1 MAKPASS
8 ALRAATANRLR
19 DGVVV
24 FRTATGGWSSRI
36 ADAEIV
42 ADGAEAARLLAE
54 AERDSANAVVVGPY
68 LIDVNEVDGETRPVS
83 LRERIRAFGPTT
95 PIVGVEAL
103 PYL

>member
-8 ALRAATANRLR
+8 TRRAATANRLR
-19 DGVVV
+19 DGIVV
-24 FRTATGGWSSRI
+24 FRTVTGGWSDRL

-42 ADGAEAARLLAE
+42 GGEADAARLLTE
-54 AERDSANAVVVGPY
+54 AERDAANAVVVGPY
-68 LIDVNEVDGETRPVS
+68 LIDVVETDGDIRPAS

-95 PIVGVEAL
+95 PMIGVEAL

>member
-24 FRTATGGWSSRI
+24 FRTVTGGWSSRI
-36 ADAEIV
+36 ADAETV
-42 ADGAEAARLLAE
+42 SSEAEAARLLAE
-54 AERDSANAVVVGPY
+54 AERDSANAIVVGPY
-68 LIDVNEVDGETRPVS
+68 LIDVTEVDGETRPVS

-95 PIVGVEAL
+95 PMVGVEAL

>member
-24 FRTATGGWSSRI
+24 FRTVTGGWSSRI
-36 ADAEIV
+36 VDAEV
-42 ADGAEAARLLAE
+42 VSGEAEAARLLSD

-68 LIDVNEVDGETRPVS
+68 LIDVNEIDGETRPAS

-95 PIVGVEAL
+95 PMVGVEAL

>member
-24 FRTATGGWSSRI
+24 FRTVTGGWSSRI
-36 ADAEIV
+36 ADAETV
-42 ADGAEAARLLAE
+42 SGEAEAARLLSD

-95 PIVGVEAL
+95 PMVGVEAL

>member
-24 FRTATGGWSSRI
+24 FRTVTGGWSSRI
-36 ADAEIV
+36 ADAETV
-42 ADGAEAARLLAE
+42 SSDAEVARLLAE
-54 AERDSANAVVVGPY
+54 AERDSANAIVVGPY
-68 LIDVNEVDGETRPVS
+68 LIDVAVVDGETRPAS

-95 PIVGVEAL
+95 PMVGVEAL

>member
-1 MAKPASS
+1 MQRAASS
-8 ALRAATANRLR
+8 AQRAATANRLR

-24 FRTATGGWSSRI
+24 FRTVTGGWSSRI

-42 ADGAEAARLLAE
+42 TGEGETARLLSE
-54 AERDSANAVVVGPY
+54 AERDAGNAVVVGPY
-68 LIDVNEVDGETRPVS
+68 LIDIADIDGEVRPVA

-95 PIVGVEAL
+95 PMVGVEAL

>member
-24 FRTATGGWSSRI
+24 FRTVTGGWSSRI
-36 ADAEIV
+36 ADAETV
-42 ADGAEAARLLAE
+42 AGETEAARLLSD

-68 LIDVNEVDGETRPVS
+68 LIDVNEVEGETRPVS

-95 PIVGVEAL
+95 PMVGVAAL
-103 PYL
+103 PFL